1 MSALA
6 GGRAR
11 ILVIKLSALGDVVLA
26 FGPFQAIRRHHADAH
41 LTLLTTAPFA
51 PLAERSGW
59 FDAVWIDDRPAPWR
73 VDRWLALAGRLRA
86 GRFTRV
92 YDLQTSDRS
101 SGYFR
106 LFGRPKPEW
115 SGIAR
120 GCSHPD
126 ANPERDRL
134 HTVERQ
140 TDQLRMAGIAHVPA
154 PDLSGIVADVAGF
167 GLPPL
172 YALLVPGS
180 SPHRPEKRWPAARFA
195 DLAGRL
201 RAHDAAPVLIGGP
214 AEEELLARI
223 ASSQR
228 GVINLCGRTS
238 FAQIAALGR
247 GARVA
252 IGNDT
257 GPMHLAAT
265 AGAPSVVLFSHASDP
280 ALTAPRGRAVQV
292 VHRHALDDLSVDEVA
307 HAVSR
312 VLA

>member
-1 MSALA
+1 MS
-6 GGRAR
+6 GSV
-11 ILVIKLSALGDVVLA
+11 LVIRLGALGDVVLSSGA
-26 FGPFQAIRRHHADAH
+26 FSAIRGAHPDARIV
-41 LTLLTTAPFA
+41 LLTTP
-51 PLAERSGW
+51 PYAE
-59 FDAVWIDDRPAPWR
+59 
-73 VDRWLALAGRLRA
+73 LAGAMGFFDEIWLDERPSWWQVGALRRLSRRFRDA
-86 GRFTRV
+86 GFTRV